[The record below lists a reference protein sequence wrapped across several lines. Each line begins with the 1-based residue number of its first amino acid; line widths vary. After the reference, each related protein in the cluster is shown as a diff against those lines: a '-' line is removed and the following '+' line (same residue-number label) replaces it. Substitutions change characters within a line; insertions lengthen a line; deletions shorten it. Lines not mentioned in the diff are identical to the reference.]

1 MLAIKGKLKNGKIE
15 MLEPIKD
22 IKSADLYIV
31 VIPDIENKGAYETAH
46 EVFQGRVMESEEEF
60 KQIGLTSFFDTEDDK
75 NVDWEDVFGLK
86 NR

>member
-15 MLEPIKD
+15 LLEPIED

-31 VIPDIENKGAYETAH
+31 VIPDTLDKAHYETAH
-46 EVFQGRVMESEEEF
+46 KVFQGRVMESEEEF

-75 NVDWEDVFGLK
+75 NVDWEDVFGL
-86 NR
+86 

>member
-15 MLEPIKD
+15 ILEPIED

-31 VIPDIENKGAYETAH
+31 VIPDTVHKADYETAH
-46 EVFQGRVMESEEEF
+46 EVFQSRVMESEEEF
-60 KQIGLTSFFDTEDDK
+60 KRLGLTSFFNTEDDK

>member
-15 MLEPIKD
+15 MLEPIKN

-31 VIPDIENKGAYETAH
+31 VIPDNDDKGIYETAH